1 MDYTPTNIR
10 FLLKPGAS
18 DWFGSEDMS
27 DMAMYCMLHAFRTA
41 WRLLGWT
48 FQAIVRITD
57 SKLIPQKGR
66 FCLHVLEEIPFPTT
80 VWMYKTLFLKRNIFT
95 YQRVSQNSEPSTART
110 SNYGAKNALNMCISL
125 VSPPRY
131 TWRSFHP
138 MPKWRFRTKHPWPAG
153 PRGPC
158 CWGYVVSFPRS
169 IPKDL
174 DEAAIGEAR
183 SMLVTRSSNEK
194 KKKPLVGW
202 VQKGDDILPS
212 YIGISS

>member
-1 MDYTPTNIR
+1 MWKRPCIACCMRSELHGDYWDGP
-10 FLLKPGAS
+10 F
-18 DWFGSEDMS
+18 
-27 DMAMYCMLHAFRTA
+27 
-41 WRLLGWT
+41 RLLWG
-48 FQAIVRITD
+48 
-57 SKLIPQKGR
+57 SLIQSWSHKKAR

-138 MPKWRFRTKHPWPAG
+138 MPKLEVSNQTSLARRAD
-153 PRGPC
+153 RGPVRDG
-158 CWGYVVSFPRS
+158 WGYVVSFPRS

-174 DEAAIGEAR
+174 DEAAIREAR
-183 SMLVTRSSNEK
+183 SMLVTLGAM
-194 KKKPLVGW
+194 KKKPGW
-202 VQKGDDILPS
+202 LGPKRGWHPTQLYRDFIINHKKGSRIP
-212 YIGISS
+212 INQPV